1 MWTKSKLLLLAAATV
16 LPALTAC
23 KMQIKPKESPT
34 SGALGVYVSDS
45 HVSLAKKEADLFA
58 SLYPDARI
66 TLYGAS
72 TRECLVHLIND
83 SVRMVL
89 TDRPLN
95 KEELQIIDKADPKLK
110 LDSLKVA
117 FDAQALLVNRVND
130 LEDLT
135 MADFTAII
143 DQEITNWQQLPASG
157 LAGPLHLVT
166 TGKNSGAYEL
176 LKYHFLRRS
185 EDFVPS
191 VIAANQAEVVKYVAT
206 HAQALGI
213 ASLAAFKE
221 DTLKSLTEE
230 TDGMVRPLAFVMPD
244 SSGAP
249 ARQKLHQGNVYLKK
263 YPLHYP
269 LYVYFNRKSLLAAG
283 FCSFIASSPGQKI
296 ILNSGLVP
304 ATMPIRLVQ
313 LR

>member
-1 MWTKSKLLLLAAATV
+1 MWTKSKLLLLAVAAV

-23 KMQIKPKESPT
+23 KMQVKPKESPT

-45 HVSLAKKEADLFA
+45 HLSLAKKQADLFA
-58 SLYPDARI
+58 SLYPEARI
-66 TLYGAS
+66 TLFGAS

-95 KEELQIIDKADPKLK
+95 REELQIIDKADPKLAI
-110 LDSLKVA
+110 DSLKIA
-117 FDAQALLVNRVND
+117 FDALALMVNRVND
-130 LEDLT
+130 LEELT

-143 DQEITNWQQLPASG
+143 DQKITNWQQLPASG

-176 LKYHFLRRS
+176 LKFHFLKRS

-191 VIAANQAEVVKYVAT
+191 VIAASQAEVVQYVAT

-221 DTLKSLTEE
+221 DTLKSFTEE
-230 TDGMVRPLAFVMPD
+230 TDGMVRPLAFVMTD

-249 ARQKLHQGNVYLKK
+249 ARQKLHEGNVYLKK

-283 FCSFIASSPGQKI
+283 FCSFIASAPGQKI
-296 ILNSGLVP
+296 ILNAGLVP
-304 ATMPIRLVQ
+304 TTMPIRLVQ